1 MIVKTFIGQLVPL
14 GLFLLM
20 ALAPAAA
27 EDFYHGKTINF
38 IVGAAP
44 GGGYDT
50 YTRAIARHIGKHIP
64 GHPTTVVQ
72 NMEGAGTLIAAH
84 HLYFKAEPDGL
95 TLGAWNSGQ
104 VLSQALD
111 DRAVRFKADKFG
123 WIGAPVRGMPS
134 CGLMGYTGV
143 KTLDGILK
151 SQKRLKIGS
160 TRAGTTTD
168 DLPRLLNLTLGT
180 KFDVI
185 PGFTGTSR
193 IRIAMRKREIDGAC
207 FGWESMRVTATSMLR
222 AEGDEKFIPFIT
234 HGHPEDPEVKGLPEL
249 TEVVSGK
256 NLSVVKAWV
265 SQYDFQRPLSL
276 PPGTPMERLATL
288 RTAYKAT
295 LQDAEFLA
303 DAKRSKLIINYV
315 PGEEI
320 ENIVHDILTISP
332 EAKATLKQ
340 LRVKKKKTN

>member
-1 MIVKTFIGQLVPL
+1 LIIPL
-14 GLFLLM
+14 TSAG
-20 ALAPAAA
+20 A
-27 EDFYHGKTINF
+27 EDFYQGKTISF

-50 YTRAIARHIGKHIP
+50 YTRTVARHIGKHIS

-84 HLYFKAEPDGL
+84 HVYFKADPDGL

-104 VLSQALD
+104 VLRQALD

-123 WIGAPVRGMPS
+123 WVGAPVRGMPS
-134 CGLMGYTGV
+134 CGLMAYTGV
-143 KTLDGILK
+143 KTLDDALSSK
-151 SQKRLKIGS
+151 QRLKIGS

-168 DLPRLLNLTLGT
+168 DLPRLLNMTLGT
-180 KFDVI
+180 HFDVI

-193 IRIAMRKREIDGAC
+193 IRLAMQKREVDGAC

-249 TEVVSGK
+249 TEVVKGK
-256 NLSVVKAWV
+256 NRVIVKAWV
-265 SQYDFQRPLSL
+265 GQYDFQRPLSL
-276 PPGTPMERLATL
+276 PPGTPKDRLATL

-295 LQDAEFLA
+295 LEDPEFLA
-303 DAKRSKLIINYV
+303 DAKKSKLIINYV
-315 PGEEI
+315 SGEEI
-320 ENIVHDILTISP
+320 DKIVQEILSISP
-332 EAKATLKQ
+332 EAKTSLQQ
-340 LRVKKKKTN
+340 LGVKTKKTN

>member
-1 MIVKTFIGQLVPL
+1 MTVKISLSLFVLL
-14 GLFLLM
+14 GLCLI
-20 ALAPAAA
+20 AARPPAGA
-27 EDFYHGKTINF
+27 EDFYQGKTIHF

-50 YTRAIARHIGKHIP
+50 YTRTIARHIGKHIP

-72 NMEGAGTLIAAH
+72 NMTGAGTLIAAH
-84 HLYFKAEPDGL
+84 HLYHKAEPDGL

-104 VLSQALD
+104 VLRQALD
-111 DRAVRFKADKFG
+111 DRAVKFKADKFG

-143 KTLDGILK
+143 KTLDDVLK
-151 SQKRLKIGS
+151 SKKRLKIGS

-180 KFDVI
+180 QLDVI

-193 IRIAMRKREIDGAC
+193 IRIAMQKREIDGVC

-234 HGHPEDPEVKGLPEL
+234 HGRPEDPEVKGLPEL
-249 TEVVSGK
+249 TEVVKGK
-256 NLSVVKAWV
+256 NLAVVKAWV
-265 SQYDFQRPLSL
+265 GQYDFQRPLSL
-276 PPGTPMERLATL
+276 PPGTPKDRTAAL
-288 RTAYKAT
+288 RRAYKAT
-295 LQDAEFLA
+295 LEDPQFLA
-303 DAKRSKLIINYV
+303 DANRSKLIIDYV
-315 PGEEI
+315 SGEEI
-320 ENIVHDILTISP
+320 EKIVHEILTISP
-332 EAKATLKQ
+332 EAKASLQQ
-340 LRVKKKKTN
+340 LGVKTKKTN